1 MITVFWMVFSTIV
14 VIAWSIPFLIAPL
27 LGLRFYILSDSK
39 VLKLVKRLPK
49 HSSIIHNDDPE
60 GWLVGWPFI
69 GYLENS
75 KGNYGEE
82 KSRLFLLTTVTYY
95 ATKMKEINSIEG
107 NDASADSTTERK
119 TCEIV
124 LYDREGCY
132 AGIYFTRRILDVQ
145 PFVARPNQSTIIEK
159 IMEYY
164 EAHRNAVV
172 VLHGEKG
179 VGKSMIPILLT
190 KALAQRSSSSDDTK
204 IGFCDTHKPT
214 DPGDHFHNL
223 YQRAD
228 PSRQN
233 PLVVVFEEF
242 DGLIHGV
249 HHQTIKRHDDVTTS
263 IYDKSTWNQFF
274 DRFDRGY
281 FPWSLLIMTTNQHPD
296 SIHKM
301 DESYLRKG
309 RVNLI
314 FEVKDS

>member
-1 MITVFWMVFSTIV
+1 MITVFWMIFSTIV
-14 VIAWSIPFLIAPL
+14 AIAWSIPFLIVPL
-27 LGLRFYILSDSK
+27 FGLRFYILSDSK
-39 VLKLVKRLPK
+39 VQKLVKRLPK
-49 HSSIIHNDDPE
+49 HSSLIHNDDPE
-60 GWLVGWPFI
+60 GWLVGYPFI
-69 GYLENS
+69 GYLENI
-75 KGNYGEE
+75 KGQHGEDMN
-82 KSRLFLLTTVTYY
+82 RLFLLTTVAYY
-95 ATKMKEINSIEG
+95 DTKMKEINSIEG
-107 NDASADSTTERK
+107 NDTSVTEKK
-119 TCEIV
+119 TCEIM

-145 PFVARPNQSTIIEK
+145 PFVSRSNQSAIIQQ

-190 KALAQRSSSSDDTK
+190 KTLAQRASQSDDSK
-204 IGFCDTHKPT
+204 VGFCDTHKPT

-242 DGLIHGV
+242 YGLIHGI
-249 HHQTIKRHDDVTTS
+249 HYQTIKRHDDVTTS

-281 FPWSLLIMTTNQHPD
+281 FPWCLLIMTTNTHPD
-296 SIHKM
+296 TIHKL
-301 DESYLRKG
+301 DSSYLRKG

-314 FEVKDS
+314 FEVTES